1 MMFKGAG
8 VAIVT
13 PFNSDKTVDFDS
25 LRKLVQHQIQGGT
38 DYLVVQG
45 TTGESA
51 TLTAEEKKAV
61 LNTVIEENS
70 GKLPI
75 VYGLGGNN
83 TALIAQ
89 QMSEFD
95 VNGVDGFLSVSPYY
109 NKPTQ
114 EGIYQHYKA
123 LNEASKLPIILY
135 NVPGRTSSNVTA
147 ETVVRIAKECKN
159 IVAVKEASGDM
170 GQIMQIIKD
179 APSDFAVI
187 SGDDPITLPII
198 LTGGHGVISVVSN
211 AYPKVVSEMVSSA
224 LNGNIEAAKKAH
236 YEMYDIIPLLFAEGN
251 PAGVKESCK
260 ALGLMENFVRLPLVN
275 VSEELK
281 AKILAQGK
289 SLS

>member
-61 LNTVIEENS
+61 LNTVIEENA

-123 LNEASKLPIILY
+123 LNGASKLPIILY